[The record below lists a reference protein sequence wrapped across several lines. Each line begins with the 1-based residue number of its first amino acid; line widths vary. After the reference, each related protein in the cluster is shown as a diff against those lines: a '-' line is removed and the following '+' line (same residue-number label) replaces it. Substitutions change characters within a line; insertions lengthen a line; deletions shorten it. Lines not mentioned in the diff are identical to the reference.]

1 MGTPG
6 SLLTSPGMLPTGD
19 RLKVLLVVSSID
31 TLGGMEVQL
40 AHLASGLA
48 DLGHRVRVASLRS
61 RPETPASGQR
71 LEVDPR
77 VEVVHLGARGRKAG
91 LASLRRLAGMAR
103 ASDLVQCTGWDAS
116 LWGRLAAVLVR
127 RPVVVAEHTPGRE
140 HQVSSTGAP
149 RKKWIEWHNRL
160 LDPFT
165 DLTVVCAEWQRPM
178 LRGEGVA
185 ADKILHI
192 PNGVPVDDLR
202 RRAAGGV
209 SREQLG
215 IPSDAKVL
223 VHVARF
229 APQKRQ
235 ELSLRTVARLRETL
249 GDVRIVFAG
258 AGGEADAVRSAAA
271 AMSADWAIFLGR
283 HDNVPSVFALADL
296 AVLPSTGEAL
306 PMAVLEAIAVGVPMV
321 ATDVGDVG
329 GVLRATGAGVVV
341 PPSDDDAFYEA
352 CHRVLADP
360 TLHSQLATSAE
371 RARGSID
378 AQTMVR
384 RYDELLGRL
393 AGGDGVRRAAAAE
406 VS

>member
-1 MGTPG
+1 M
-6 SLLTSPGMLPTGD
+6 
-19 RLKVLLVVSSID
+19 
-31 TLGGMEVQL
+31 
-40 AHLASGLA
+40 
-48 DLGHRVRVASLRS
+48 
-61 RPETPASGQR
+61 
-71 LEVDPR
+71 
-77 VEVVHLGARGRKAG
+77 
-91 LASLRRLAGMAR
+91 
-103 ASDLVQCTGWDAS
+103 
-116 LWGRLAAVLVR
+116 R

-160 LDPFT
+160 LDPLT
-165 DLTVVCAEWQRPM
+165 DLTVICAEWQRPM

-185 ADKILHI
+185 AHKILHI
-192 PNGVPVDDLR
+192 PNGVPVNALR

-209 SREQLG
+209 SRGQLG
-215 IPSDAKVL
+215 IPSEAKVL

-271 AMSADWAIFLGR
+271 EMSADWAIFLGR

-341 PPSDDDAFYEA
+341 PPSDDDAFYDA

-360 TLHSQLATSAE
+360 ALRSQLATSAE
-371 RARGSID
+371 QARGSID
-378 AQTMVR
+378 AETMVR